1 MTTGWMIGVMVEVA
15 GEPAP
20 LRHYFAV
27 HHEDQGKAEWTAV
40 DHAQRVGHVAT
51 SPVGG
56 LEPVEALRVLPA
68 RTLAAM
74 ALRPGQVMGFGW
86 KFPRRWMS

>member
-1 MTTGWMIGVMVEVA
+1 MVELA

-27 HHEDQGKAEWTAV
+27 AHEDQGKAEWTAV
-40 DHAQRVGHVAT
+40 DHAQREGPVAM

-56 LEPVEALRVLPA
+56 LEPVEALRPLPP

-74 ALRPGQVMGFGW
+74 GLKPGGVLAFGW
-86 KFPRRWMS
+86 KLPRRWM